1 MAQEDEDEVEV
12 KKVTVPEKET
22 QVFTEEKLEEVDL
35 STDLQKPRPI
45 LISSKLAEE
54 ERLELIQLLR
64 EFKDIFS

>member
-35 STDLQKPRPI
+35 STDPQKPRPI
-45 LISSKLAEE
+45 LISLKLAEE

>member
-1 MAQEDEDEVEV
+1 MGQEDEDEVEV
-12 KKVTVPEKET
+12 KKVTVPKKET

-35 STDLQKPRPI
+35 NTDPQKPRPI
-45 LISSKLAEE
+45 LISSKLVEE